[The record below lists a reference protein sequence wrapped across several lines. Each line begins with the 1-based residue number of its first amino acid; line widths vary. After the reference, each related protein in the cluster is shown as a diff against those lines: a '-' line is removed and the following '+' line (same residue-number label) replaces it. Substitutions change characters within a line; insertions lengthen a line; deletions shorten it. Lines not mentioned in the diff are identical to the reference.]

1 MAQYNER
8 DCVISGYEIRCSATE
23 QKRIPWGKNVLK
35 LKCS

>member
-8 DCVISGYEIRCSATE
+8 DCVKSRFEIRCSATE

-35 LKCS
+35 SECS